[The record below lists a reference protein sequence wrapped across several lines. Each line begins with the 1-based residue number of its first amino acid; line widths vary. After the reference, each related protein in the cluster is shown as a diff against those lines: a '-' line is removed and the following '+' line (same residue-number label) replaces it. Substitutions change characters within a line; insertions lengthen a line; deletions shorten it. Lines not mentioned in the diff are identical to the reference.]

1 MTPISARVP
10 SALLLRDFLGWADF
24 GKFVRRDFRATV
36 FRTIGSPGV
45 GHGIGNEE
53 PGHHLVTGL

>member
-1 MTPISARVP
+1 MTPILAKVP

-24 GKFVRRDFRATV
+24 GKFVRRDLVASV
-36 FRTIGSPGV
+36 FRTIGSPRV
-45 GHGIGNEE
+45 GHGIGNEK